1 MHSISAPGLHFSAL
15 VKTLC
20 WYGIGVFFCIVA
32 VVFYLGENG
41 AYIHKAFIYMYLS
54 AESAE

>member
-1 MHSISAPGLHFSAL
+1 MYSISAPGLHFSAL
-15 VKTLC
+15 VKTLD

-32 VVFYLGENG
+32 AVLYLGENG
-41 AYIHKAFIYMYLS
+41 VYIHKAFIYMYLG